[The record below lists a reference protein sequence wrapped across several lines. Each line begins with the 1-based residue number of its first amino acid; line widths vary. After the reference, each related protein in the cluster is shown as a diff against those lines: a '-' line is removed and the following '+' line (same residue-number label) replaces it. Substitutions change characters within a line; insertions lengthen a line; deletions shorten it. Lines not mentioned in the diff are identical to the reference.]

1 MKKIKYLAILLIF
14 LAFGLA
20 ISSCGKDDNRKEFE
34 RLRENAEK
42 VEKENDNY
50 IISCINEN
58 NTIHASILYN
68 TEITNLSK
76 EWKESH
82 TTSDE
87 EKEVQSEAT
96 WKNGKWTYETTIAYG
111 LNNKKWESNKVKIND
126 KEYKCSWEPVERRI
140 YRYSKVTIKTNDP
153 ILKGKQKIVV
163 LGKNNKPLVT
173 YNTVTK
179 KNLGDLVKEIE

>member
-14 LAFGLA
+14 LALSG
-20 ISSCGKDDNRKEFE
+20 CGTDENRKEFE
-34 RLRENAEK
+34 GLRENAEK

-50 IISCINEN
+50 SISCINDDD
-58 NTIHASILYN
+58 TIHASILYN

-82 TTSDE
+82 NTSDE

-126 KEYKCSWEPVERRI
+126 KEYKCSWEPVERKI
-140 YRYSKVTIKTNDP
+140 YRYSKVTIKTSEP

-173 YNTVTK
+173 YNTITK
-179 KNLGDLVKEIE
+179 KNLGDLIKEIE